1 MLSLQSDQEI
11 RHTIGLFGP
20 TFQPDQWPP
29 ASVHFGFSGAE
40 VYKFTARNKNY
51 ALRIWPSIE
60 RSLPKL
66 EALTRLL
73 EDVYAEG
80 ITYVAP
86 AIRKTDGTVA
96 TISSSGKLIH
106 IEPWL
111 PGEPLTTIALSA
123 QRLKNTMRAVAHLH
137 LAAAKHMPSTEHF
150 SWIRPAHEGKSPSLK
165 HRLGKLEYY
174 LNTGVA
180 DVQSSLMQP
189 EELRSLQLRLQLIFR
204 SRAAN
209 LWEELKTATQLS
221 LPLQPVFKD
230 LWREHVLF
238 TEDEVSGVIDP
249 AAFGTDSVLTD
260 ITRLLGSIAGNN
272 WKLWSDAVNIYQ
284 AVRPLNQTEQK
295 LIAVF
300 DYSNLLLS
308 AIGCFENCLK
318 TSLLN
323 NDFSRN
329 RQSRLSA
336 RLEEYLNRLESYQ

>member
-51 ALRIWPSIE
+51 ALRIWPSTE
-60 RSLPKL
+60 RSLSKL

-80 ITYVAP
+80 ISYVAP

-96 TISSSGKLIH
+96 TISNSGRLIH

-111 PGEPLTTIALSA
+111 SGEPLTTIALSE
-123 QRLKNTMRAVAHLH
+123 QRLKNIMQAIAHLH
-137 LAAAKHMPSTEHF
+137 LATAKHVPSSEHF
-150 SWIRPAHEGKSPSLK
+150 SWIRPAYKGKSPSLK
-165 HRLGKLEYY
+165 HRLGKLERY
-174 LNTGVA
+174 LISGIPNE
-180 DVQSSLMQP
+180 QHSLILP
-189 EELRSLQLRLQLIFR
+189 GELRSLQLRLQLVFR

-230 LWREHVLF
+230 LWREHVLI
-238 TEDEVSGVIDP
+238 TEDEVSGIIDP

-260 ITRLLGSIAGNN
+260 ISRLLGSIAGNN
-272 WKLWSDAVNIYQ
+272 RKLWSDAVDIYQ

-300 DYSNLLLS
+300 DHSNLLLS

-323 NDFSRN
+323 NNFSRN

-336 RLEEYLNRLESYQ
+336 RLDEYLKRLESYQ